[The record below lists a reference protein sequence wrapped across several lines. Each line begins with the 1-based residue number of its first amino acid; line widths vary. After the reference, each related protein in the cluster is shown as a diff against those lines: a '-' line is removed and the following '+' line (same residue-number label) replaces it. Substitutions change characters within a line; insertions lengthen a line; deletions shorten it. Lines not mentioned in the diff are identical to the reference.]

1 VRLGGLGAG
10 QQGVSEVIE
19 RVVVIGGGVAGLG
32 VAIGLANRGI
42 PVTVL
47 ERDPGAG
54 CATGEA
60 AFNDW
65 RRPGVSQFRH
75 AHGFS
80 ARARN
85 LMLEH
90 APEVVED
97 LLADGVEVVN
107 FFKMLAP
114 RELWTEADD
123 AYGSLWTRRPGFE
136 LALRRH
142 AERVAEVRSPVAV
155 AGLTFGE
162 GFGHP
167 RRVTG
172 VRLADG
178 TEIAADLTVDA
189 GGRRSPVPRWLND
202 SGIGIGLDEQDCDIV
217 YFTRYY
223 RRNPSGLP
231 ALALVSAGAGIT
243 DRLGFNTFTGDHD
256 TYALLM
262 VCAANDRPLFQL
274 REPAVFEA
282 IAGQVGMF
290 APWVDA
296 ENGTPLHSPE
306 MMSGN
311 RNRRWRYLAGGEPA
325 VLGLLPVGDALCSTN
340 PFYGWGASLAL
351 THAFAAAGA
360 IAEHGLDLRD
370 TLEAYEARIG
380 TEADEVYRESSAD
393 DRFRIYKW
401 RRQAPPDWD
410 RDEMERR
417 DLVRC
422 IAAGATKDPVLGRAF
437 LRRVNLLESPA
448 KALADPQVV
457 EHARNTQRILAGKA
471 SRRVGPEGGE
481 IEELIKAAHASD

>member
-1 VRLGGLGAG
+1 MVGR
-10 QQGVSEVIE
+10 VI
-19 RVVVIGGGVAGLG
+19 VVGGGVAGLG
-32 VAIGLANRGI
+32 VAIGLSRRGV
-42 PVTVL
+42 PVTVF
-47 ERDPGAG
+47 ERDPQAE
-54 CATGEA
+54 CVTGEE

-65 RRPGVSQFRH
+65 KRPGVSQFRH

-80 ARARN
+80 ARSRN
-85 LMLEH
+85 LLLDY
-90 APEVVED
+90 APEVVDD

-107 FFKMLAP
+107 FFKLLAP
-114 RELWTEADD
+114 PELWTEADD
-123 AYGSLWTRRPGFE
+123 AYGALWTRRPGFE

-142 AERVAEVRSPVAV
+142 AERVADLRSPVAV
-155 AGLTFGE
+155 AGLTFADE
-162 GFGHP
+162 FGRP

-178 TEIAADLTVDA
+178 TVVEADLTVDA
-189 GGRRSPVPRWLND
+189 GGRRSPVPKWLND
-202 SGIGIGLDEQDCDIV
+202 SGVDIGLDEQDCDIV

-231 ALALVSAGAGIT
+231 ALALVSGGAGIT
-243 DRLGFNTFTGDHD
+243 DRIGFNTFIGDHD

-262 VCAANDRPLFQL
+262 VCRADDRPLFRL

-282 IAGQVGMF
+282 VARQIRMF
-290 APWVDA
+290 APWVDE
-296 ENGTPLHSPE
+296 ENGSPLHSPE

-311 RNRRWRYLAGGEPA
+311 RNRRWRYLADGQPA

-351 THAFAAAGA
+351 THAFAAAAA
-360 IAEHGLDLRD
+360 IAECGADLRD

-393 DRFRIYKW
+393 DRFRIYNW

-422 IAAGATKDPVLGRAF
+422 VAAGATKDAVLGRAF
-437 LRRVNLLESPA
+437 LRRINLLESPA
-448 KALADPQVV
+448 NLLADPDVV
-457 EHARNTQRILAGKA
+457 EHARNTQRILAAKA
-471 SRRVGPEGGE
+471 RRRRGPDGGE
-481 IEELIKAAHASD
+481 IEELISTHASDGRGPAPAS